1 MVDWFEKPEN
11 KWLPAEVGH
20 NIFKKAKQKMDSS
33 VTRHFRFH
41 RLQEIIKK
49 SVGI

>member
-20 NIFKKAKQKMDSS
+20 NIFKKAKKKMDLSHATFVS
-33 VTRHFRFH
+33 
-41 RLQEIIKK
+41 IDYKK
-49 SVGI
+49 